1 MDTAH
6 FEKLN
11 RIRLESVL
19 LKARTEIPPLVAKVS
34 LFLWQA
40 FVRPSTRRTEFLVV
54 LYFRHCVRCLWTT
67 RADAIAV
74 LTVDKCDRLV
84 ERCPARP
91 NVTHRDV
98 LVPDRH
104 ATEEDE
110 PVRG

>member
-11 RIRLESVL
+11 RIRLVPVL
-19 LKARTEIPPLVAKVS
+19 LKARTEIPPLVTEVS
-34 LFLWQA
+34 LSFMASPCTPVHVAL
-40 FVRPSTRRTEFLVV
+40 S
-54 LYFRHCVRCLWTT
+54 TT

-84 ERCPARP
+84 ERRPARP

-104 ATEEDE
+104 ATKEDE